1 MVTCRHKPSATRL
14 FNSTFRQT
22 IEKTLK
28 PAILPFVMG
37 PTGDASPPNSR
48 TPGRGLQTGLWEAYI
63 LTVEISTQAYI
74 TLDKI
79 YTRVKS
85 FTLVISRPLDQF
97 FSGLSP
103 RAWGLSKNDWFIVKV
118 RLPWRIWV
126 MSGYPDVSMVTLKDM
141 SDVRIPWCQWGYPEG
156 YEWCQDTLMSV
167 WLPWRIWM
175 LSGYPDVSMVTLKA
189 MCEYVK

>member
-37 PTGDASPPNSR
+37 PTGDTSPPNSR

-63 LTVEISTQAYI
+63 LTVETSTQFFRGVYCTRQNIYKGQVFYFGYMPATWPIFLRAI
-74 TLDKI
+74 TTGMGAIKE
-79 YTRVKS
+79 R
-85 FTLVISRPLDQF
+85 LVNCQSE
-97 FSGLSP
+97 
-103 RAWGLSKNDWFIVKV
+103 
-118 RLPWRIWV
+118 
-126 MSGYPDVSMVTLKDM
+126 VTLKDM
-141 SDVRIPWCQWGYPEG
+141 SDVRIPWCQYGYPEG

-167 WLPWRIWM
+167 WLPWRICVNM
-175 LSGYPDVSMVTLKA
+175 SNKSTT
-189 MCEYVK
+189 VKCGMK